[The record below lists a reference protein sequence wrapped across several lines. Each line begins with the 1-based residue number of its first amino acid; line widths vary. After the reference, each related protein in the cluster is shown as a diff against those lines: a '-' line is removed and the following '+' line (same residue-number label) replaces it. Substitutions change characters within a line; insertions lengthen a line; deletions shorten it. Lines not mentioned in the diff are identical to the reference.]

1 MKNIL
6 YVVLIIL
13 LSSYSPLIGQEETK
27 TQNTVEFSINQGRIW
42 YTENDVAANTTRAEL
57 KLSFCE
63 RNPSLCPSVSINW
76 MRILERIDIPPFPPI
91 IVRPWPLPL
100 PPTDPWEIF
109 DFCLIEYGV
118 SNIVTLDI
126 GVERNLN
133 DKLSLGLS
141 AGLGFESVSRNTTS
155 INDANFTVTN
165 MSNPVLSYGAEVSYD
180 ISNRFSASLNAG
192 MLNSYWGDIS
202 ILADDGS
209 SIVIEGST
217 LKAPNVSLGISVG
230 I

>member
-1 MKNIL
+1 MKKIL
-6 YVVLIIL
+6 YVALFIL
-13 LSSYSPLIGQEETK
+13 LNSYLPLIGQENTK
-27 TQNTVEFSINQGRIW
+27 TNNSVEFGLNQGRIW
-42 YTENDVAANTTRAEL
+42 YTENNVSANITRADL
-57 KLSFCE
+57 TLTFCDK
-63 RNPSLCPSVSINW
+63 NPQLCPKISVNW
-76 MRILERIDIPPFPPI
+76 WRIAQRIDIPPFPPI

-109 DFCLIEYGV
+109 DFCQVEYGV
-118 SNIVTLDI
+118 SNIFTVDLGFNRRI
-126 GVERNLN
+126 SKQLGV
-133 DKLSLGLS
+133 GIS
-141 AGLGFESVSRNTTS
+141 AGVGFESVSRNTSS

-165 MSNPVLSYGAEVSYD
+165 MSNPVLSYGAELSYA
-180 ISNRFSASLNAG
+180 ISDRFSANLNAG

-217 LKAPNVSLGISVG
+217 LKAPNISLGISVG